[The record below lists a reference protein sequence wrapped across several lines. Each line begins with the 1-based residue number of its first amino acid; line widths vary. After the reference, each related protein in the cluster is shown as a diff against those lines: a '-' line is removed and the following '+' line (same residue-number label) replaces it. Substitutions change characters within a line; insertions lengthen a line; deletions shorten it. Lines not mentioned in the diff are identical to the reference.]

1 MYQVIPQFMTFLRY
15 SMVALLFLAG
25 CGGGS
30 VVTDGDPL
38 PESQWTFMV
47 FMAGDSDI
55 SQAAYRNIN
64 DMEEVGST
72 NDVQVVVQ
80 VEFSPEFSSSLPKNT
95 LRGRV
100 VKDSDSTV
108 INSTLN
114 DLGNLDMTDPATL
127 TDFIEWATAQYPAKH
142 YAIVLW
148 SHGLGWKGGSKGM
161 IKDVTSAGD
170 NYIMSLSNLAHA
182 VQDSGV
188 KLDIIDFDACL
199 MGMYEVAYELKGL
212 SDYITFSEALF
223 PIYGNPYTTILS
235 ELTSWP
241 DITGEDLAHSIIA
254 ACKDYYK
261 ELGFGF
267 TKSAIRSSELEKVHL
282 GVNELSNI
290 LINNMAGEGEHIRNA
305 IGNTQEYY
313 SYIYRDL
320 GDFLEQL
327 KAQTTNRQLLDSIA
341 SLEEALGDLVI
352 ENQFYSST
360 VDNPFERSHGL
371 SIYLPVPGLN
381 ISRDLLKYSTLS
393 SNQGDTVTWVDF
405 VTRLGADYY

>member
-1 MYQVIPQFMTFLRY
+1 MHRAIPQFMTFLRF
-15 SMVALLFLAG
+15 SMVTLLFLAG

-30 VVTDGDPL
+30 AVTESAPF
-38 PESQWTFMV
+38 PESQWTLMV

-64 DMEEVGST
+64 EMEEIGST

-95 LRGRV
+95 LRGRI
-100 VKDSDSTV
+100 VKDTDNTQ
-108 INSTLN
+108 IKSTLN

-127 TDFIEWATAQYPAKH
+127 TEFICWATTQYPAKR

-148 SHGLGWKGGSKGM
+148 SHGLGWKGPSKGI
-161 IKDVTSAGD
+161 IKDITSAGD
-170 NYIMSLSNLAHA
+170 NYIMSLPTLAHA

-223 PIYGNPYTTILS
+223 PIYGNPYAEILG
-235 ELTSWP
+235 ELISRP
-241 DITGEDLAHSIIA
+241 DINGEELAHIITS

-261 ELGFGF
+261 DLGFSF
-267 TKSAIRSSELEKVHL
+267 TKSAIRSSELEKVYV
-282 GVNELSNI
+282 GVNELANI
-290 LINNMAGEGEHIRNA
+290 LINNMVSEGENIRTA

-320 GDFLEQL
+320 GDFLDQL
-327 KAQTTNRQLLDSIA
+327 KMQTTNEQLLSSITALDSI
-341 SLEEALGDLVI
+341 LDMLVMDDQSYGPDI
-352 ENQFYSST
+352 
-360 VDNPFERSHGL
+360 DNPVDRSHGMA
-371 SIYLPVPGLN
+371 IYLPAPGLN
-381 ISRDLLKYSTLS
+381 ITRDLLKYSTLS
-393 SNQGDTVTWVDF
+393 CNQGYSVTWVDF
-405 VTRLGADYY
+405 VTMLSAY